1 MSFLN
6 IPISIILG
14 MIIGLLAG
22 WLLARYFEKVH
33 IRDTVKVLILL
44 SISFLLVVA
53 EDHMT
58 TAITFSA
65 LIAVMF
71 LGVGL
76 QKYRKWL
83 QKGLQ

>member
-71 LGVGL
+71 LEWA
-76 QKYRKWL
+76 YRNTGKWL